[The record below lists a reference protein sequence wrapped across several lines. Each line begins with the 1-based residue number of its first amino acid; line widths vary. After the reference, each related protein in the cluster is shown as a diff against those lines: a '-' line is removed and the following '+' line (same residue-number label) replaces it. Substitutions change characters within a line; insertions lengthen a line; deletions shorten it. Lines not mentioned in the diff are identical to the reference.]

1 MLPLLNKISSIKTEA
16 LSKISA
22 SSSEYELKEVYTL
35 YLGKKGILK
44 SCLTELKNISDP
56 NARRVSGSV
65 INELQSEL
73 EASIAQKKYELEQKE
88 ISLNLNKEK
97 VDLTTPERPEKIG
110 RIHPIAKVINEISAI
125 FSYMGFKLAD
135 GPDIEDEFHVFDAL
149 NTPKYH
155 PAREESDTFYLNKI
169 QDKRMVLRP
178 HTTSVQIRVMKN
190 NRDFPIKIIAPGR
203 VYRHDF
209 DKTHTP
215 MFHQIDG
222 FYVDKNINMGH
233 LKFCLNYFLNKFF
246 NSNEIKIR
254 FRPSFFP
261 FTEPSAEIDISYN
274 GSDWIEVLG
283 SGVIHPNVLE
293 NVGINSKEYS
303 GFAFGMG
310 IERLAMLKYNI
321 SDLRDLY
328 NNNMMWLNHYGF
340 SFLSL
345 TI

>member
-1 MLPLLNKISSIKTEA
+1 MPLNKISSIKAEA

-22 SSSEYELKEVYTL
+22 SFSGRELKEVYAL
-35 YLGKKGILK
+35 YLGKKGVLK
-44 SCLTELKNISDP
+44 SYLTRLKDISDP
-56 NARRVSGSV
+56 EARRASGSV
-65 INELQSEL
+65 VNELYSEL
-73 EASIAQKKYELEQKE
+73 EVLITKKKYELKQKE
-88 ISLNLNKEK
+88 INLNLNKEK
-97 VDLTTPERPEKIG
+97 VDLTTPERPEKVG
-110 RIHPIAKVINEISAI
+110 KIHPIAKIINEISVI

-135 GPDIEDEFHVFDAL
+135 GPDVEDEFHVFDAL
-149 NTPKYH
+149 NTPEYH
-155 PAREESDTFYLNKI
+155 PAREESDTFYLNKT
-169 QDKRMVLRP
+169 QDRRMVLRP
-178 HTTSVQIRVMKN
+178 HTTSVQVRVMEN
-190 NRDFPIKIIAPGR
+190 SQDFPIKVIAPGR

-246 NSNEIKIR
+246 DSDKVKIR

-261 FTEPSAEIDISYN
+261 FTEPSAEIDISYD

-283 SGVIHPNVLE
+283 SGIIHPNVLE
-293 NVGINSKEYS
+293 NVGINPKEHS

-310 IERLAMLKYNI
+310 IERLAMLKYGI
-321 SDLRDLY
+321 SDLRDFY
-328 NNNMMWLNHYGF
+328 NSNMMWLNHYGF
-340 SFLSL
+340 NFSSL

>member
-1 MLPLLNKISSIKTEA
+1 MPLNKISLIKVEA

-22 SSSEYELKEVYTL
+22 SSSERELKEVYTL

-44 SCLTELKNISDP
+44 SYLTELKNISDLK
-56 NARRVSGSV
+56 AKRGSGSV
-65 INELQSEL
+65 INELCNEL
-73 EASIAQKKYELEQKE
+73 EKLITHKKYELKQKE
-88 ISLNLNKEK
+88 INLNLDKEK
-97 VDLTTPERPEKIG
+97 VDLTTPERPEKVG
-110 RIHPIAKVINEISAI
+110 KIHPIAKVINEISVI

-155 PAREESDTFYLNKI
+155 PAREESDTFYLNKV
-169 QDKRMVLRP
+169 QRMVLRP
-178 HTTSVQIRVMKN
+178 HTTSVQIRVMEN
-190 NRDFPIKIIAPGR
+190 NRDFPIKVIAPGR

-233 LKFCLNYFLNKFF
+233 LKFCLNHFLSKFF
-246 NSNEIKIR
+246 NSSEVKIR

-283 SGVIHPNVLE
+283 SGIIHPNVLE
-293 NVGINSKEYS
+293 NVGINPKEYS

-310 IERLAMLKYNI
+310 IERLAMLKYSI
-321 SDLRDLY
+321 SDLRDFY

-340 SFLSL
+340 NFLSL

>member
-1 MLPLLNKISSIKTEA
+1 MPLNKISLIKVEA

-22 SSSEYELKEVYTL
+22 SSSERELKEVYTL

-44 SCLTELKNISDP
+44 SYLTELKNISDLK
-56 NARRVSGSV
+56 AKRASGSV
-65 INELQSEL
+65 INELCNEL
-73 EASIAQKKYELEQKE
+73 EKLITHKKYEVKQKE
-88 ISLNLNKEK
+88 INLNLDKEK
-97 VDLTTPERPEKIG
+97 VDLTTPERPEKVG
-110 RIHPIAKVINEISAI
+110 KIHPIAKVINEISVI

-155 PAREESDTFYLNKI
+155 PAREESDTFYLNKL

-178 HTTSVQIRVMKN
+178 HTTSVQIRVMEN
-190 NRDFPIKIIAPGR
+190 NRDFPIKVTAPGR

-233 LKFCLNYFLNKFF
+233 LKFYLNYFLDKFF
-246 NSNEIKIR
+246 NSSEVKIR

-283 SGVIHPNVLE
+283 SGIIHPNVLE
-293 NVGINSKEYS
+293 NVGINPKEYS

-310 IERLAMLKYNI
+310 IERLAMLKYGI
-321 SDLRDLY
+321 SDLRDFY

-340 SFLSL
+340 NFLSL